1 MATRETLN
9 RYNIIINRLRQSPAS
24 FSEIQDRLHLES
36 DIQGYDFNISKRTFQ
51 RDIENIES
59 LYGISIAFDFSRNEW
74 YIQEEDNTEANT
86 RLLEAFDT
94 FSALKMTNRL
104 PQFID
109 YEKRRPRGTENMN
122 GLLHAIQNTLKV
134 RFTYQ
139 KFWADEKRT
148 RFVAPLALKESINRW
163 YVIGIDH
170 E

>member
-86 RLLEAFDT
+86 RLLERSEEHT
-94 FSALKMTNRL
+94 SELQSRPHLVCRLLLEKKKQNKTIKNRN
-104 PQFID
+104 I
-109 YEKRRPRGTENMN
+109 T
-122 GLLHAIQNTLKV
+122 
-134 RFTYQ
+134 
-139 KFWADEKRT
+139 
-148 RFVAPLALKESINRW
+148 
-163 YVIGIDH
+163 
-170 E
+170 

>member
-86 RLLEAFDT
+86 RRSEEHTSELQSRPHLVCRLL
-94 FSALKMTNRL
+94 L
-104 PQFID
+104 
-109 YEKRRPRGTENMN
+109 
-122 GLLHAIQNTLKV
+122 
-134 RFTYQ
+134 
-139 KFWADEKRT
+139 
-148 RFVAPLALKESINRW
+148 
-163 YVIGIDH
+163 
-170 E
+170 